1 MSLIEN
7 SMNTCKYS
15 ILNQRTEGGHT
26 LVLVENI
33 NYYSLKGQGYLYAI
47 IFQMSLAIGHWKM

>member
-7 SMNTCKYS
+7 SMNRCKYS
-15 ILNQRTEGGHT
+15 ILNQSTEGGHT

-33 NYYSLKGQGYLYAI
+33 NQLFFSYFKRQGYLYAHI
-47 IFQMSLAIGHWKM
+47 LFFKLH